1 MKPEEICNHLTSI
14 GYNACLTGDQT
25 VLTAEFR
32 AGGQSVSLVHRF
44 PDELLG
50 LPKFCLVGADR
61 CGKLA
66 HVIVDRTTGLGVV
79 CVAEADSISV
89 NVDVPELA
97 YEASLDRHIRLL
109 SRLFEDPDWNRRE
122 LLREF
127 QTNWGFL
134 CKQFGKDAGDIYVA
148 WDKDDVDFLQV
159 RAPKR
164 NSGISVQE
172 IHFAL
177 TEDLANDK
185 RLEVVRR
192 CAGWS
197 SRPLVGK
204 GILLHLNNLQPAP
217 SKVEELL
224 PWYVEA
230 IHRIDERGCRALSR
244 LRKQPGKMYWS
255 VFFAEIPGGVT
266 SFAIHLHSQNKGR
279 LPVSEEEAQGWT
291 LSPYNVRSLSRDS
304 LVPRGGGS
312 VKLAEKSVLLVG
324 CGSVGS
330 EVAHRLTSAGIGNL
344 TITDSDV
351 FSEDNLYRHTLCVR
365 DIGFLKS
372 MAVAVDLQLKHPWVD
387 VVWRKDRLEDLR
399 DPETLEQFDLIMVAI
414 GSPTVE
420 RVFAEYCRE
429 HCIEVPVINCWVEA
443 YGVGGHAILDV
454 PGMKGCWHCAYVDP
468 DTLGR
473 GLASNLN
480 FLEPNQALT
489 VTHGGC
495 GIQFLPYSGIAA
507 GLTATMTSDLCVR
520 FLKGDIRTSSTV
532 SWKGS
537 SVEAEERG
545 FKLTYRY
552 RHFAEPLTVR
562 PLHHQDCDLCS
573 E

>member
-1 MKPEEICNHLTSI
+1 MNREEICNHLI
-14 GYNACLTGDQT
+14 NAGYKASLTADQT
-25 VLTAEFR
+25 LLMVESS
-32 AGGQSVSLVHRF
+32 AGGQSVTLVHQF

-50 LPKFCLVGADR
+50 PPKFCLVDAAKF
-61 CGKLA
+61 GKLA
-66 HVIVDRTTGLGVV
+66 HIIVGQNKDLGLV
-79 CVAEADSISV
+79 CVAEEDSISV
-89 NVDVPELA
+89 NVDVPELV
-97 YEASLDRHIRLL
+97 YEDWLDRHIRQL
-109 SRLFEDPDWNRRE
+109 SRLFEEPDWNRQE

-127 QTNWGFL
+127 QTNWRFL
-134 CKQFGKDAGDIYVA
+134 CKQFGGKAGDIYVA
-148 WDKDDVDFLQV
+148 WDKDCVDSLQV
-159 RAPKR
+159 RAPKS
-164 NSGISVQE
+164 NSPVSVGKKY
-172 IHFAL
+172 FAL
-177 TEDLANDK
+177 ADDLINGK
-185 RLEVVRR
+185 HLEAVRR
-192 CAGWS
+192 SADWS
-197 SRPLVGK
+197 SRTSVGK
-204 GILLHLNNLQPAP
+204 GILVHLTKLEPAP
-217 SKVEELL
+217 NTGGELL
-224 PWYVEA
+224 PWYVSA
-230 IHRIDERGCRALSR
+230 MNRIDESGCRALNR
-244 LRKQPGKMYWS
+244 LRKQPGKMYWV
-255 VFFAEIPGGVT
+255 VFVAEIPGSVT
-266 SFAIHLHSQNKGR
+266 SFAIHFRSQKKGR
-279 LPVSEEEAQGWT
+279 MPVSEEEARDWT
-291 LSPYNVRSLSRDS
+291 MVPYNVRSLSRDA

-312 VKLAEKSVLLVG
+312 IELAKKSVLLVG

-330 EVAHRLTSAGIGNL
+330 EVAYRLTSAGIGNL

-351 FSEDNLYRHTLCVR
+351 FSEDNLYRHTLCVK
-365 DIGFLKS
+365 DIGFSKS
-372 MAVAVDLQLKHPWVD
+372 VAVALDLQSKHPWAN

-399 DPETLEQFDLIMVAI
+399 DPEALEPFDLIVVAI

-429 HCIEVPVINCWVEA
+429 HRIEVPVINCWVEA

-480 FLEPNQALT
+480 FLKPNQDLT
-489 VTHGGC
+489 LTHGGC

-520 FLKGDIRTSSTV
+520 FLKDDIRTSSTV

-552 RHFAEPLTVR
+552 RHFVEPLTVR
-562 PLHHQDCDLCS
+562 PLYNQYCDFCS